1 MAARGQRKP
10 KRPIGDPAD
19 PNGMG
24 RAVLDHLAWR
34 RSKGHS
40 EATLDLVRR
49 QLGYFVR
56 WCEERDITKPV
67 EVTRPVLERYGKWLA
82 HYRQAKTGRPLAL
95 LTQKDRLMLVLVLF
109 RWLAKES
116 RILTNP
122 GSEVELPL
130 VEKRLPEVLTLAEVE
145 RVLNQPDVTMALG
158 VRDRAALETLYST
171 GIRRMELCGLA
182 VADVDLEQG
191 IVKIR
196 QGKGRK
202 DRMVPLGAR
211 AVMWIAKYLDEV
223 RPSLVIDEKEPVL
236 FLTRYGHPF
245 CLSHATTMIRA
256 YKRVAGVDKKGS
268 CHLFRHTAATQMLD
282 NGADTRFIQAMLG
295 HEALVSTQIYTKV
308 AIRKLKEVH
317 TATHPSAKLG
327 KQGTSAA
334 VDDELGAAP
343 RLPPCGP
350 GEALKWLRR
359 YGRKEAPDSTR

>member
-10 KRPIGDPAD
+10 KRPIGNPAD
-19 PNGMG
+19 PDGMG

-34 RSKGHS
+34 QSKGHS
-40 EATLDLVRR
+40 ESTLELVGR

-56 WCEERDITKPV
+56 WCEERGITKPV
-67 EVTRPVLERYGKWLA
+67 EVMRSVLERYGKWLS
-82 HYRQAKTGRPLAL
+82 HYRQSKTGRPLTL
-95 LTQKDRLMLVLVLF
+95 VTQKDRLCLVLVLF
-109 RWLAKES
+109 RWLTKES
-116 RILTNP
+116 RVLANP

-158 VRDRAALETLYST
+158 VRDRAAIETLYST
-171 GIRRMELCGLA
+171 GMRRMELCGLA

-211 AVMWIAKYLDEV
+211 AAMWIGKYLEDV
-223 RPSLVIDEKEPVL
+223 RPALVVDAQEPTL
-236 FLTRYGHPF
+236 FLTRYGYPF

-256 YKRVAGVDKKGS
+256 YKRVAGVEKKGS
-268 CHLFRHTAATQMLD
+268 CHLFRHTAATQMLE
-282 NGADTRFIQAMLG
+282 NGADTRYIQAMLG
-295 HEALVSTQIYTKV
+295 HEALISTQIYTKV

-327 KQGTSAA
+327 KRGTGQGADDEPSAA
-334 VDDELGAAP
+334 PA
-343 RLPPCGP
+343 LPPCGP

-359 YGRKEAPDSTR
+359 YGKEGGHV